1 MSSSTGTRPVA
12 GTAIAVQGVSKCYQV
27 YAKPRDRLAQALW
40 GSRRTYYREFWALR
54 DISFEVPR
62 GETLGIIGR
71 NGSGKSTLLQ
81 VICGT
86 LTPTTGSA
94 RVQGRV
100 AALLE
105 LGSGFNPDMTGRENV
120 YMNGVI
126 LGLTDREIA
135 ERFDAIAA
143 FSEIAPFL
151 DQPIK
156 TYSSGMTLRLAF
168 AVAINVDADVLV
180 VDEALAVG
188 DARFQLKCAKAMDRL
203 RDSGKTLLFVSHDP
217 GSIKRLCSEA
227 ILLDGGRMLLRAP
240 PNQTL
245 NVYSKL
251 LASDRGAQAVVD
263 DIAHIERAR
272 GEPVVAAA
280 EAEAAARMRAES
292 EGRAALLLDSDRQ
305 HTPVTGDEFAYG
317 GELGKIESILVTDE
331 SGAPSTTF
339 TTGARAHVDLLLA
352 VGDKPLADTIYAIV
366 LKDARGVDVYG
377 TNTYFQGS
385 STPEMPPG
393 SRFRVSFDLAMNLM
407 AGTYFLSV
415 GWTYFEGADLK
426 VIHRRYDAVSLTV
439 LPEDRSIGVANC
451 FAAIDFERVK

>member
-1 MSSSTGTRPVA
+1 MSSSA
-12 GTAIAVQGVSKCYQV
+12 KAAIAVEGVSKCYQV

-40 GSRRTYYREFWALR
+40 GARRTYYREFWALR

-86 LTPTTGSA
+86 VSPTTGSA
-94 RVQGRV
+94 RVEGRV

-105 LGSGFNPDMTGRENV
+105 LGSGFNPEMTGRENV

-126 LGLTDREIA
+126 LGLGDREIA

-203 RDSGKTLLFVSHDP
+203 RDAGKTLLFVSHDP
-217 GSIKRLCSEA
+217 GAVKRLCSEA

-240 PNQTL
+240 PNQAL

-251 LASDRGAQAVVD
+251 LASERGAQAVEG
-263 DIAHIERAR
+263 DIAAIERAR
-272 GEPVVAAA
+272 AEPAAA
-280 EAEAAARMRAES
+280 VAEEEARVRAEKD
-292 EGRAALLLDSDRQ
+292 GRAALLLDDERQ
-305 HTPVTGDEFAYG
+305 HTPVTGDEFSYG

-331 SGAPSTTF
+331 AGQPSTTF

-352 VGDKPLADTIYAIV
+352 VGERSLADTIYAIM

-377 TNTYFQGS
+377 TNTYFQGTT
-385 STPEMPPG
+385 TPEMPAG

-415 GWTYFEGADLK
+415 GWTYFEGADLR

-451 FAAIDFERVK
+451 FAAIDFEQVK